1 MELTYAVR
9 RPDCIAHRAAVS
21 QCICGAL
28 AFDRFT
34 SHKLFT
40 TSVICI
46 RHSPFSLPLWPSV
59 RPCVLDLTSMCH
71 LDPGLDHFL
80 SPSTFL
86 GPRPTVCIFLLMI
99 YPAAFTPS
107 CSLRPIARSRSFSPV
122 PKVATSQPPWHL
134 FCVSLKRNSE
144 ATTCTSIFN
153 VLVTI
158 T

>member
-1 MELTYAVR
+1 MELSYAVR
-9 RPDCIAHRAAVS
+9 RPDCIAHRAAIS

-28 AFDRFT
+28 AFDRFA

-40 TSVICI
+40 TSIICI

-86 GPRPTVCIFLLMI
+86 GPRPTVCIFSTYDLPCRVRSIMFT
-99 YPAAFTPS
+99 AAHRPHPIVFS
-107 CSLRPIARSRSFSPV
+107 CSQIRNFTAT
-122 PKVATSQPPWHL
+122 VASILCIP
-134 FCVSLKRNSE
+134 E
-144 ATTCTSIFN
+144 AKFRGYYMYEHF
-153 VLVTI
+153 
-158 T
+158 